1 MSPIQ
6 RDFPLFPLSTVLF
19 PGGRLPLQIFEPR
32 YIDLVRDC
40 LRTNQGFG
48 LVGIR
53 EGREAGSAARP
64 WHVGTLAR
72 IIDWDQGENGLLNI
86 LIQGEERFDILETR
100 VGKGQLVVAD
110 VTWRQ
115 PVLACEC
122 THAFTQLKAL
132 VENLLQENAATAEG
146 VSLLARSEPVEFVY
160 SLLGL
165 LPLPPALKVEFLDIN
180 ESDALVNAA
189 LEFLRALNPNKSH
202 H

>member
-1 MSPIQ
+1 MSSSQ

-48 LVGIR
+48 LVGIK
-53 EGREAGSAARP
+53 EGREAGTAAAP

-72 IIDWDQGENGLLNI
+72 IVDWDQGANGLLNI
-86 LIQGEERFDILETR
+86 LVEGGERFDILETR
-100 VGKGQLVVAD
+100 VGAGQLVVAD
-110 VTWRQ
+110 VAWRQ
-115 PVLACEC
+115 AVLNSDCAL
-122 THAFTQLKAL
+122 AFGQLKAL
-132 VENLLQENAATAEG
+132 VENLLEKNAATAAG
-146 VSLLARSEPVEFVY
+146 QTLLAIEQPPAFVY
-160 SLLGL
+160 TLLGM
-165 LPLPPALKVEFLDIN
+165 LPLPPAIKVEFLDID

-189 LEFLRALNPNKSH
+189 LELLRALNPNKSH